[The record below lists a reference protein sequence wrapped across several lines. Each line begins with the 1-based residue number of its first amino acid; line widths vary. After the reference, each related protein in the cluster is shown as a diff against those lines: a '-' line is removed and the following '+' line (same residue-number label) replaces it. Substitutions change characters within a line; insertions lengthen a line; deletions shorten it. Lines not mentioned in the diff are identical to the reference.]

1 MCLIFG
7 IIAVENVLC
16 LCFEKDNEMTKK
28 GLIGRGMAIWLML
41 KEMKPKDF
49 TKYTEHFSE
58 LSFREKLQRVAGMLS
73 DTVLLPLLQLYYI
86 YRSPEVPLKGKLYIT
101 GALGYFIFP
110 MDFLPDFLPALFGF
124 SDDIIVIGI
133 VMKQV
138 ERYLTPEIDA
148 KARVALAKICKR
160 KKERSV

>member
-1 MCLIFG
+1 MR
-7 IIAVENVLC
+7 
-16 LCFEKDNEMTKK
+16 KK
-28 GLIGRGMAIWLML
+28 GLIGRAMTIGVML

-49 TKYTEHFSE
+49 SKYTAHFSE
-58 LSFREKLQRVAGMLS
+58 LSFTEKLHRVGMMLGE
-73 DTVLLPLLQLYYI
+73 TVLLPLLQLYYI

-148 KARVALAKICKR
+148 KARHALTRFCK
-160 KKERSV
+160 